1 MPRRDDY
8 IHPRMDC
15 LEDNE
20 LVIFKLDYKSF
31 ISPRHMRKIIGGD
44 CLISYAV
51 HRKSTR
57 GWCPNLDVEN
67 TGDDVTYNTSLH
79 CCLMTDYSGTR
90 ARRHQDNPEP
100 IIISTTPV
108 QSTIINGFV
117 LTSKINCIGADACD
131 SWPTP

>member
-1 MPRRDDY
+1 MPRRADY

-20 LVIFKLDYKSF
+20 LVILKLEYNAF
-31 ISPRHMRKIIGGD
+31 ISPRHMRKIIRGD
-44 CLISYAV
+44 CLISYVV
-51 HRKSTR
+51 HRKSIR
-57 GWCPNLDVEN
+57 GWCPTLDVKN
-67 TGDDVTYNTSLH
+67 TCDDVTYNTSLH
-79 CCLMTDYSGTR
+79 WGSMTDYSRTR
-90 ARRHQDNPEP
+90 VRRHHDNAEP

-117 LTSKINCIGADACD
+117 LTSKINCIGADECD